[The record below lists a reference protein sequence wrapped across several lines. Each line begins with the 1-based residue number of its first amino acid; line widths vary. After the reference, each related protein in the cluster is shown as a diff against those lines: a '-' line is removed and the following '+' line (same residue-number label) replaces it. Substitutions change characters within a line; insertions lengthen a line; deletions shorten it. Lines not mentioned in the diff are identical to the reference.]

1 MATQRSSKPE
11 APDTAHAQHPA
22 KRFLLGMVVMFLGG
36 CGLVYE
42 YVLSTLAT
50 HLLGNSIEQFSLVI
64 ATMLFAMGIS
74 GLLQKRLDEYAN
86 LEDIFIIVELCLAM
100 LGAASPF
107 LLYLGFGYLTHFH
120 LVLYGL
126 AFLVGFL
133 IGLEIPLLIRMNTRW
148 RGDLKDNLGDVLSLD
163 YVGALIG
170 ALIWAFILLPKASLV
185 KISLLL
191 ASLNVGVAILSIWLL
206 WDWLQK
212 PKRIFA
218 LTALTILWIIGVHHT
233 GPKLI
238 ESARQHLYASPIQHH
253 EQSRFQ
259 DIVFT
264 GRGHRLSLYL
274 NGHLQF
280 DSEDEYIYHEMLVH
294 PAASALAD
302 DAQDALVLGGGDGLA
317 VREILKWP
325 KFKSVTLVDLDARII
340 DLAKTYPPLR
350 HLNEGALLDPRIK
363 AEVRVQEDGGKHD
376 IWQSAENV
384 PEALNGTRLKIASVK
399 TAALDADGFLRNT
412 RRQWDLI
419 VADFPDP
426 STPDIATLFSLE
438 FFLLVKRSLKPNG
451 VFVVQSSSPYAN
463 RGSYWTV
470 HDTLIKT
477 GFQVTPIHAHV
488 PTFGE
493 WGWHIASVSPVEF
506 KAVPQGLKYLTQ
518 GVLKAAKVFPPN
530 LARPP
535 GAPRI
540 STRLDPVI
548 MRDYLR
554 GEPIEGMEYF
564 PGAAYR

>member
-1 MATQRSSKPE
+1 METQQSSKPVRLDAE
-11 APDTAHAQHPA
+11 MPQHRG
-22 KRFLLGMVVMFLGG
+22 KRFLLALVVMFLGG

-126 AFLVGFL
+126 AFAVGFL

-148 RGDLKDNLGDVLSLD
+148 RGNLKDNLGDVLSLD

-191 ASLNVGVAILSIWLL
+191 ASLNVGVAMLSIWLL
-206 WDWLQK
+206 WDWLKK
-212 PKRIFA
+212 PRRIFA
-218 LTALTILWIIGVHHT
+218 LTAITILWIIGVHHT

-238 ESARQHLYASPIQHH
+238 ESARQHLYASPIQYH

-264 GRGHRLSLYL
+264 GQGHRLSLYL

-294 PAASALAD
+294 PAASAVSSN
-302 DAQDALVLGGGDGLA
+302 AQDALVLGGGDGLA

-325 KFKSVTLVDLDARII
+325 KFKTVTLVDLDARII
-340 DLAKTYPPLR
+340 DLAKTYPPLT
-350 HLNEGALLDPRIK
+350 HLNEGALLDARIK
-363 AEVRVQEDGGKHD
+363 SAVRAKENGHEQDV
-376 IWQSAENV
+376 WQAAENV
-384 PEALNGTRLKIASVK
+384 PEALNGTRARVSRVK
-399 TAALDADGFLRNT
+399 TAALDADGYLRDT
-412 RRQWDLI
+412 ERQWDLI

-438 FFLLVKRSLKPNG
+438 FFLLVKRSLKANG

-477 GFQVTPIHAHV
+477 GFDVVPLHAHV

-493 WGWHIASVSPVEF
+493 WGWHIASMSPIQF
-506 KAVPQGLKYLTQ
+506 SDVPQGLRYLTRP
-518 GVLKAAKVFPPN
+518 VLEAATVFPSN

-535 GAPRI
+535 GGPRV
-540 STRLDPVI
+540 STRLDPLI
-548 MRDYLR
+548 MRHYLQ
-554 GEPIEGMEYF
+554 GEPIEGKEYF